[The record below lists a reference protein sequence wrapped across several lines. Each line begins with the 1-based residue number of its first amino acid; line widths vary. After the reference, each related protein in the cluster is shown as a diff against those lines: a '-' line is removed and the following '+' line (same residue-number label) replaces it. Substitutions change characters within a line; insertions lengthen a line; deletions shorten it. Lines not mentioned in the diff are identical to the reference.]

1 MQKGFWNTLRKPIYT
16 LAPMADVTDAAF
28 RQMIAKYGKP
38 DVIWTEFVSV
48 NGLLS
53 PGRESL
59 LRDLSYTEGERPIVA
74 QIFGNDPDKFYQVAQ
89 LLVKLGFD
97 GIDINMGCPDRNV
110 EKQGGGASLI
120 KDGIRAQRIITETMR
135 GVNDAGSNIPVS
147 VKTRIGYNKV
157 ELDEWLPMLLETKPD
172 VITVHARTRKEMSKV
187 PANWEYVKQVVKLRD
202 SLSVETLILGNGD
215 VKGIADANE
224 KIASSGADGVMI
236 GRAVFGTPWLF
247 NPTSPLHTGT
257 VPEKLSVMIEHTRR
271 FEKLLGDVKNFSV
284 MKKHYKAYVHGFDGA
299 KELRQELMDT
309 KSGDEVERIVRGWLE
324 REQ

>member
-1 MQKGFWNTLRKPIYT
+1 M
-16 LAPMADVTDAAF
+16 
-28 RQMIAKYGKP
+28 
-38 DVIWTEFVSV
+38 
-48 NGLLS
+48 
-53 PGRESL
+53 
-59 LRDLSYTEGERPIVA
+59 
-74 QIFGNDPDKFYQVAQ
+74 
-89 LLVKLGFD
+89 
-97 GIDINMGCPDRNV
+97 
-110 EKQGGGASLI
+110 
-120 KDGIRAQRIITETMR
+120 
-135 GVNDAGSNIPVS
+135 S